1 MTLTIINSFV
11 NTVKCPMELMCP
23 TKHKRNAVLAKKSP
37 KGDLLHAISNPFLIV
52 GKLLF
57 EGI

>member
-1 MTLTIINSFV
+1 MNSFV